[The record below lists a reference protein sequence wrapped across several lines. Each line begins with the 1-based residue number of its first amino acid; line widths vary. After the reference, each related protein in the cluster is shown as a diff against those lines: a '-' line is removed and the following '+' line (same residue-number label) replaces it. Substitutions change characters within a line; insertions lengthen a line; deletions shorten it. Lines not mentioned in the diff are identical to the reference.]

1 MNRVQCKWKK
11 TFRADIT
18 FGAIIRDSDEHY
30 SVFVDKGIGIGI
42 NISNGYDYSKL
53 SSLNE
58 DYYEVLDI
66 TDIVP
71 CKSFLKLGQIL
82 AGLVDIPDYEEN
94 SDGGV

>member
-1 MNRVQCKWKK
+1 MSRVQCKWKK
-11 TFRADIT
+11 KFRDDIT

-30 SVFVDKGIGIGI
+30 SVFVDTGIGI
-42 NISNGYDYSKL
+42 NISNGYDYTKR
-53 SSLNE
+53 SLNE

-71 CKSFLKLGQIL
+71 CRSFLKLGQIL
-82 AGLVDIPDYEEN
+82 AGLIDIPDYEEN